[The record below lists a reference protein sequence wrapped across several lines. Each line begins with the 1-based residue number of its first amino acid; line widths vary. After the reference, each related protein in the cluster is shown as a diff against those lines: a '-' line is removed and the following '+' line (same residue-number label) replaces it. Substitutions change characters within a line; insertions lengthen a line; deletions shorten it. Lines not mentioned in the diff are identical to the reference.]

1 MRTTIVLSILFASM
15 ASAEFEKW
23 TNKEG
28 RTTDLDLIEVADRDG
43 EMAGIFKMRS
53 GKIVTLKTSDLSAE
67 ASERLK
73 AWQPPTPPSPVE
85 ESKPGA
91 FDKILSGTLVKLE
104 RKSLKKFE
112 QAKAPARFYVFYYTA
127 SWCGPCQ
134 AFTPTLV
141 DFYEKH
147 KNENFE
153 LVLISGDQ
161 DEDSM
166 ERYAKERK
174 MPWPLLKLKK
184 VPDFKERFQH
194 GVTGIPSVI
203 VCKVNGDLLGDYRGK
218 LEELAEMVK

>member
-1 MRTTIVLSILFASM
+1 MKTTIVLSILFAGM

-53 GKIVTLKTSDLSAE
+53 GKIVTLKTSGLSAE
-67 ASERLK
+67 ASVRLK
-73 AWQPPTPPSPVE
+73 AWQPPTPSSPVE

-91 FDKILSGTLVKLE
+91 FDRILSGNLVKLE
-104 RKSLKKFE
+104 GKSLKKFE
-112 QAKAPARFYVFYYTA
+112 QAKAPGRFYVFYYTA

-141 DFYEKH
+141 DFYKKH

-153 LVLISGDQ
+153 LVLISSDQ

-166 ERYAKERK
+166 ERYAIEKK
-174 MPWPLLKLKK
+174 MPWPQLKLRKT
-184 VPDFKERFQH
+184 PDFKQKYQH
-194 GVTGIPSVI
+194 GDTGIPSLI
-203 VCKVNGDLLGDYRGK
+203 VFDVNGDLLGNYRSK
-218 LEELAEMVK
+218 LEDLAELVK